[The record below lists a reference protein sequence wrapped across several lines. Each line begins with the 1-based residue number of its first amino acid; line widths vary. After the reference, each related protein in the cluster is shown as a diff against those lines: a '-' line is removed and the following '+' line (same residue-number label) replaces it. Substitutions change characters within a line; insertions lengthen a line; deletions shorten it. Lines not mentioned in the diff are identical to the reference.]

1 MRISQ
6 GSGAPWSRRDIST
19 PVLPRAP
26 GFQYRRWALG
36 ERLPGPYF
44 ARSFWIG
51 DFGIYGLFAPPYGY
65 VWVRYGP
72 DAVLIDEYYRRSH
85 LSMVYGVFID

>member
-1 MRISQ
+1 MVATRHFRA
-6 GSGAPWSRRDIST
+6 GPY
-19 PVLPRAP
+19 RAP
-26 GFQYRRWALG
+26 PGFRYRRWGLG
-36 ERLPGPYF
+36 ERLPGAFF

-72 DAVLIDEYYRRSH
+72 DAVLIDEYTGEVIS
-85 LSMVYGVFID
+85 VEYGMFID